1 VNDQTKTRLLVTP
14 DRDGERLD
22 VFLAAAT
29 SLSRRAARRVIAE
42 GLVQRNRD
50 VLRVQSRLVTMGDV
64 IDVHLPESELSV
76 ETTPPM
82 ITIEPLYEDRW
93 LIVAPKP
100 PGVLSQPA
108 EGQRPGDAPSFDQQ
122 LLFSLARRD
131 GQRPF
136 LRLVHRLDRM
146 TSGAMLFARSPDV
159 LPTLSHAW
167 GDGLV
172 ERFYLAVIE
181 GHPESSTFAVDRPI
195 ARDYNHRWRFQ
206 CDDDGRPSR
215 TEIEVLATTDDGL
228 SVVGCRLGGFSATT
242 TVGPRVQRSRSWPR
256 SMTVC
261 RWSAA
266 ASSPGAHTRCGFTSL
281 PPDTLSS
288 AIVSTTRSVQRPL
301 LHATALSLPHPATG
315 ERLRVVCPPPPDL
328 AKYLPSPQFR
338 ISDFGFRIDPH
349 PP

>member
-195 ARDYNHRWRFQ
+195 ARDHNHRWRFQ

-228 SVVGCRLGGFSATT
+228 SVVGCRLITGRTHQ
-242 TVGPRVQRSRSWPR
+242 VRVHL
-256 SMTVC
+256 
-261 RWSAA
+261 AA
-266 ASSPGAHTRCGFTSL
+266 AGHPVLGDRLYHSKRADL
-281 PPDTLSS
+281 
-288 AIVSTTRSVQRPL
+288 VQRPL
-301 LHATALSLPHPATG
+301 LHAAALSLPHPATG
-315 ERLRVVCPPPPDL
+315 EYLHIVCPPPIDL
-328 AKYLPSPQFR
+328 AKYLPEDLDLSN
-338 ISDFGFRIDPH
+338 I
-349 PP
+349 

>member
-1 VNDQTKTRLLVTP
+1 VNDQTKTRLLVMP

-42 GLVQRNRD
+42 GLVQRNREI
-50 VLRVQSRLVTMGDV
+50 LRVQSRLVMMGDV

-108 EGQRPGDAPSFDQQ
+108 EGQRPGDAPAFDQQ
-122 LLFSLARRD
+122 VLLSLARRD

-159 LPTLSHAW
+159 LPTLSRAW

-181 GHPESSTFAVDRPI
+181 GHPKSGTFAVDRPI

-206 CDDDGRPSR
+206 CADDGRPSR
-215 TEIEVLATTDDGL
+215 TEIEVLATIDDGL
-228 SVVGCRLGGFSATT
+228 SVVGCRLITGRTHQ
-242 TVGPRVQRSRSWPR
+242 VRVHL
-256 SMTVC
+256 
-261 RWSAA
+261 AA
-266 ASSPGAHTRCGFTSL
+266 AGHPVLGDRLYHSKRADL
-281 PPDTLSS
+281 
-288 AIVSTTRSVQRPL
+288 VQRPL
-301 LHATALSLPHPATG
+301 LHATALNLPHPATG
-315 ERLRVVCPPPPDL
+315 EDLRVFCPPPNDL
-328 AKYLPSPQFR
+328 AKFLPEDLDLSNN
-338 ISDFGFRIDPH
+338 S
-349 PP
+349 